1 MNSPMSRYENGAS
14 GKSSPVLTDAEPEHG
29 RAERTAVWLKSSF
42 CQSGECVEVSAV
54 DGMVLLRDSKAPQA
68 GTLRFSSD
76 EFDAFVRGAVAG
88 EFSSLI
94 AR

>member
-1 MNSPMSRYENGAS
+1 MSRYENGAS
-14 GKSSPVLTDAEPEHG
+14 GKSSPAATDAEPGHG
-29 RAERTAVWLKSSF
+29 RTARTAVWLKSSF

-54 DGMVLLRDSKAPQA
+54 DGMVLMRDSMAPHA

-76 EFDAFVRGAVAG
+76 EFEAFIRGAVAG
-88 EFSSLI
+88 EFSNLI

>member
-1 MNSPMSRYENGAS
+1 MNSPMSRFENGDP
-14 GKSSPVLTDAEPEHG
+14 GKSSPAATDAEPGHG
-29 RAERTAVWLKSSF
+29 RAASTAVWLKSSF

-54 DGMVLLRDSKAPQA
+54 DGMVLMRDSKAPQA
-68 GTLRFSSD
+68 GTLCFSSD

-88 EFSSLI
+88 EFSNLV

>member
-1 MNSPMSRYENGAS
+1 MSRYENGTA
-14 GKSSPVLTDAEPEHG
+14 GKSSPAATYAETEHG
-29 RAERTAVWLKSSF
+29 HPARTAVWLKSSF

-54 DGMVLLRDSKAPQA
+54 DGMVLMRDSKAPQA
-68 GTLRFSSD
+68 GTLRFSSA

-88 EFSSLI
+88 EFSNLI